1 MNATIAPT
9 NSSVD
14 NEEYYDVRTILK
26 VFMLGFA
33 LLSVATV
40 LNNGMFL
47 WTFYKDPLKCLRTP
61 SAIFMAGLSISNFLT
76 GLIAE
81 PAVVIIIALSLVN
94 FEFKDMDKFYRFTD
108 AFYSVTITSSF
119 LIMLAL
125 GIVQYLLIKN
135 PRVYGKIVGPKSAI
149 IGVIF
154 IFVYSIFFAVLPE
167 MTGIDILVFYA
178 VELVVHN
185 TLLTVV
191 VVILYIMIYFA
202 FRRLAQRHRDADLN
216 ENAEEQGPVTDLHR
230 RQAEKEFIYGTIMLA
245 VILIITVWPYCI
257 ILFIA
262 LFGHKE
268 YSLTVYIVWMVS
280 EFVLMW
286 KFAVDP
292 FVFAWRLRK
301 YRKSLIMVM
310 QRSCSCFK
318 PTVPGATYRRH
329 FSETTAVAAQSETS
343 DLDNDG
349 QLAINDSTDATKQ
362 QPASV

>member
-1 MNATIAPT
+1 MNAT

-14 NEEYYDVRTILK
+14 NEEYYDFRTISE

-76 GLIAE
+76 GLIGE

-94 FEFKDMDKFYRFTD
+94 FQVKDIDKFYRFTG

-135 PRVYGKIVGPKSAI
+135 PRVYGKIVSPKSAI

-167 MTGIDILVFYA
+167 MTGIDIFVFYA

-185 TLLTVV
+185 TVLTVV

-257 ILFIA
+257 ILFVA
-262 LFGHKE
+262 LFGKE
-268 YSLTVYIVWMVS
+268 FSLTLSIAWMVT
-280 EFVLMW
+280 EFFMMW

-318 PTVPGATYRRH
+318 PTLPGATYQRH
-329 FSETTAVAAQSETS
+329 FSETTAVAALSETS
-343 DLDNDG
+343 DLDNDS
-349 QLAINDSTDATKQ
+349 QLAINDSTDATNQ
-362 QPASV
+362 QPASA